1 MNFKITKTMCNT
13 KEKGNGNNRISL
25 LTKFNLKCFCRAKF
39 DFYGI
44 MLLSIVFI
52 KYYKA
57 FSQISFNRDFTFDV
71 ASSITI
77 LKNLNFPIAYFM
89 YLLTNLH

>member
-39 DFYGI
+39 DFYDI
-44 MLLSIVFI
+44 ILLSIVI
-52 KYYKA
+52 KL
-57 FSQISFNRDFTFDV
+57 F
-71 ASSITI
+71 
-77 LKNLNFPIAYFM
+77 LK
-89 YLLTNLH
+89 YLLAEILHSTLLLRLQF